1 MSTSEPVNP
10 FAPFFDEVRKIVRE
24 EIAAALSNSRPV
36 EEKEK
41 LLTADETAALMV
53 VKKEWLYR
61 HSKYLPFTRRLSRK
75 NIRFN
80 EAGLKRWLAA
90 RK

>member
-1 MSTSEPVNP
+1 MSEPNP
-10 FAPFFDEVRKIVRE
+10 FDPFFDEIRKIVRE
-24 EIAAALSNSRPV
+24 EIAAALSGNGHPA

-41 LLTADETAALMV
+41 LLTPEQAAELIG

-61 HSKYLPFTRRLSRK
+61 HAKQLPFCRRLSRK
-75 NIRFN
+75 AVRFN
-80 EAGLKRWLAA
+80 ETGLKRWLAA

>member
-1 MSTSEPVNP
+1 MSEPKKNP
-10 FAPFFDEVRKIVRE
+10 FDLLLDQIRAVVRE
-24 EIAAALSNSRPV
+24 EIAAALSSNGHV
-36 EEKEK
+36 EEKETLLMPEEAAK
-41 LLTADETAALMV
+41 LIG

-61 HSKYLPFTRRLSRK
+61 HAKHLPFCRKLSRK
-75 NIRFN
+75 AIRFN

>member
-1 MSTSEPVNP
+1 MSDPSP
-10 FAPFFDEVRKIVRE
+10 FEPFFEKIREIVRQE
-24 EIAAALSNSRPV
+24 LKAALSSNGHV
-36 EEKEK
+36 EEKETLLMPEEAAK
-41 LLTADETAALMV
+41 LIG

-61 HSKYLPFTRRLSRK
+61 HAKHLPFCRKLSRK
-75 NIRFN
+75 AIRFN

>member
-1 MSTSEPVNP
+1 MTDLKNP
-10 FAPFFDEVRKIVRE
+10 FDLLLDAIREVIAE
-24 EIAAALSNSRPV
+24 EIAKALAGNGHLV

-41 LLTADETAALMV
+41 LLTPDEAAAIIG

-61 HSKYLPFTRRLSRK
+61 HAKQLPFARRLSRK
-75 NIRFN
+75 AMRFN
-80 EAGLKRWLAA
+80 EAGLRRWMAT